1 MIIGSRKSDLA
12 VIQAQSIAEVLQL
25 QNPHLQIQFFQRP
38 SMGDLNLDIDLN
50 KTGSKGVFTADFVE
64 HLQKGDC
71 DVVVHSWKDLP
82 IDSHPEFKV
91 LSGPYREDQR
101 DILFLKRA
109 SDKKS
114 HLKILTSSPRREF
127 QLQENLK
134 DLLPFQAE
142 ISFQSIRGNIPTRFK
157 KYLDSDADGFVV
169 AKAAVDRL
177 MGASSESYAEI
188 QKQIQN
194 VFSQCLW
201 MVLPLSE
208 FPTAAAQGALAL
220 EVPVQSSMLPT
231 LEKMS
236 NLQVAQCV
244 ELERQTHKSY
254 GGGCHQAMGFSALA
268 LSEGILFFSSGQ
280 DEGLNFKTQE
290 WRPKRNLPAR
300 FQLQE
305 IFLSS
310 TVKVQRTTTPPLS
323 QTAVPSHP
331 TADSSVA
338 ARSPMATASLASPLA
353 TTQTAA
359 TTTVPPVTF
368 NMDHH
373 SECVISRFEAFPK
386 DLGANPNAVIWAA
399 GTKTWKKLA
408 AQGTWV
414 HGSLDGLGLDHK
426 PEFWFLKSYSKYWFT
441 HAEASSEHLGDFT
454 KVPMYKVNYTL
465 EAGDLENKKI
475 FFWSS
480 AELFHK
486 AWKLNSAAL
495 KPALHVCGL
504 GRTSWAIKSLIPDA
518 QMYYAL
524 DEQEFLQRA
533 LL

>member
-220 EVPVQSSMLPT
+220 EVPVQSSILPT
-231 LEKMS
+231 LKKIS
-236 NLQVAQCV
+236 NLQVAECV

-268 LSEGILFFSSGQ
+268 LSEGILFFTSGQ

-310 TVKVQRTTTPPLS
+310 TVKVQRTTTPPVS
-323 QTAVPSHP
+323 FK
-331 TADSSVA
+331 AD
-338 ARSPMATASLASPLA
+338 
-353 TTQTAA
+353 
-359 TTTVPPVTF
+359 
-368 NMDHH
+368 HY